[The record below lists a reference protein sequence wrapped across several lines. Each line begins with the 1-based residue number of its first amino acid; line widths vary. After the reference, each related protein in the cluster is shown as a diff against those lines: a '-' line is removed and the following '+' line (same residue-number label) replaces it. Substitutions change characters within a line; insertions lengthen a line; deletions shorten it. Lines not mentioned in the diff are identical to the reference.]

1 MTQTRPFTLSAWL
14 IGALFASAASC
25 VAAQQAPAG
34 NAAKPTQNGAAQTS
48 ATPAKSSAKPAT
60 PEEEP
65 NTQILSDTLHY
76 DDTKKTS
83 VFTGNVIMTRGLLT
97 MKSDKLELNQD
108 AQGGQ
113 FGVATM
119 NNPSKLVNIRQ
130 ERPETFELIEGVGQ
144 RAEYD
149 GPKSQFDLIGQA
161 VVTRLICGKQFDTIR
176 GQRVRYNDKA
186 GTYEAIGGPGSSAPG
201 GRVRSIVEPR
211 SRTDAAIDEC
221 RRAQAAK
228 APLPSAPPARNNR

>member
-1 MTQTRPFTLSAWL
+1 MIHNRPFTLSMWL
-14 IGALFASAASC
+14 TGVLLASAASC
-25 VAAQQAPAG
+25 VSAQTAPPDPIVKPAPA
-34 NAAKPTQNGAAQTS
+34 AA
-48 ATPAKSSAKPAT
+48 PAKKSSKPAT

-65 NTQILSDTLHY
+65 NTQVLSDTLHY

-97 MKSDKLELNQD
+97 MKSDKMELHED

-119 NNPSKLVNIRQ
+119 NSPSKLVNIRQ
-130 ERPETFELIEGVGQ
+130 ERPENFELIEGVGQ

-161 VVTRLICGKQFDTIR
+161 VVTRYICGKQFDTIR

-186 GTYEAIGGPGSSAPG
+186 GTYEAMGGPGSSAPG

-211 SRTDAAIDEC
+211 SRTDVAIEEC

-228 APLPSAPPARNNR
+228 APLPSAPPAKNTP

>member
-1 MTQTRPFTLSAWL
+1 MMTNRPYSLSAWL
-14 IGALFASAASC
+14 IGALLAAAIGSVSA
-25 VAAQQAPAG
+25 QPAPA
-34 NAAKPTQNGAAQTS
+34 
-48 ATPAKSSAKPAT
+48 ATPAQNNGAPAKGGSAAAAPQ
-60 PEEEP
+60 EEP

-97 MKSDKLELNQD
+97 MKSDKLELRED
-108 AQGGQ
+108 AQGNQ

-119 NNPSKLVNIRQ
+119 SSPDRMVNIRQ

-149 GPKSQFDLIGQA
+149 GTKSQFDLIGQA
-161 VVTRLICGKQFDTIR
+161 VVIRYICGKQFDTIR

-186 GTYEAIGGPGSSAPG
+186 GTYEAIGGPGSAAPG

-211 SRTDAAIDEC
+211 ARTDAAIAEC
-221 RRAQAAK
+221 RRVQASK
-228 APLPSAPPARNNR
+228 MPLPAPPPPRTTR

>member
-1 MTQTRPFTLSAWL
+1 MTQIRPFSFSAL
-14 IGALFASAASC
+14 LFGVLLAGAAGS
-25 VAAQQAPAG
+25 VAAQQGPA
-34 NAAKPTQNGAAQTS
+34 NAAPKSGQGSAA
-48 ATPAKSSAKPAT
+48 PAKSSTGKAAT

-76 DDTKKTS
+76 DDVKKTS

-97 MKSDKLELNQD
+97 MKSDKLELHED

-119 NNPSKLVNIRQ
+119 NNTSRMVNIRQ
-130 ERPETFELIEGVGQ
+130 ERPENFELIEGVGL

-161 VVTRLICGKQFDTIR
+161 VVTRYICGKQFDTIR

-211 SRTDAAIDEC
+211 ARTDAAIEEC

-228 APLPSAPPARNNR
+228 APLPSPPPAKTTR